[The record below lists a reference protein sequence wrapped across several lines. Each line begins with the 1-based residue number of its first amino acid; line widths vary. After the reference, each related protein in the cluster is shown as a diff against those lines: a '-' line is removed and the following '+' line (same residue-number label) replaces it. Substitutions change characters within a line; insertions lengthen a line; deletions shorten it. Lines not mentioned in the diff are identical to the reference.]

1 MSRRLT
7 LTLAAALATCLLH
20 TGLPRADAVLERAAA
35 SVVKVE
41 AGTAAASGFVW
52 RDSATV
58 VTALHVVDGQTSVNV
73 HYVDRNGRIVA
84 SSPARVERVLAPS
97 DLVLL
102 TLDQPQRREPLP
114 MNTAPPRVKEQ
125 LDAVG
130 FPLNIAGI
138 SNTEVKVR
146 FGGNELR
153 SILPPKVLAGFGPY
167 PSITEEILN
176 LEGNLVPGLSGAPIL
191 DSSGRVV
198 GVVDGGLES
207 GAIGISWGIPARYLE
222 ALAVSTV
229 RELPGAPGI
238 AELFSADLRASV
250 GATRNFQG
258 GRFVKLRTRSFE
270 ELASTADDQLG
281 LFQLAQAFSIQSFD
295 PMQFRYDIYQDV
307 STGAT
312 VVLPENATLSED
324 GFFVTA
330 SVGDPRMS
338 VKFHAANVA
347 DTYAAQNLSLEFE
360 NRLTNPEQSAWVQVM
375 LDPQWSYLQPL
386 NRFGV
391 VVNRKAIYRNIA
403 SAYGLQTDK
412 YFFETLATNGE
423 TLLAVAAVNNDNGP
437 AMVQL
442 EAACGQ
448 GYADPRCRQVFQS
461 RRTWAQ
467 MVLGVQF
474 TSFPQLQIDPVF
486 Q

>member
-7 LTLAAALATCLLH
+7 PIVLAVLAAFLLRTEPSH
-20 TGLPRADAVLERAAA
+20 ADAVLERAAA

-41 AGTAAASGFVW
+41 AGSAAASGFVW
-52 RDSATV
+52 RDSRSV
-58 VTALHVVDGQTSVNV
+58 VTALHVVDGQGPISV

-84 SSPARVERVLAPS
+84 SSMARVERVLATS

-102 TLDQPQRREPLP
+102 ALDEPQRREPLP
-114 MNTAPPRVKEQ
+114 VNASPPRVKEQ

-153 SILPPKVLAGFGPY
+153 SILPPKVLAGFGAY
-167 PSITEEILN
+167 PSTTEEILN

-207 GAIGISWGIPARYLE
+207 GAIGISWGIPARFLE
-222 ALAVSTV
+222 TLAASTV
-229 RELPGAPGI
+229 RELPGARGI
-238 AELFSADLRASV
+238 AELFSADLRANV
-250 GATRNFQG
+250 GATRNLQG

-281 LFQLAQAFSIQSFD
+281 LFQLAQAFSMQNFD
-295 PMQFRYDIYQDV
+295 PMQFRYDIYQDMT
-307 STGAT
+307 TGAT

-338 VKFHAANVA
+338 VKFHVAPVA

-375 LDPQWSYLQPL
+375 LDPEWSYLQPI

-391 VVNRKAIYRNIA
+391 LVNRKAIYRNLA
-403 SAYGLQTDK
+403 SAYGLMTDK
-412 YFFETLATNGE
+412 YFFETLATNGQ
-423 TLLAVAAVNNDNGP
+423 TLLAVAAVNDDNGP
-437 AMVQL
+437 AMAQL

-448 GYADPRCRQVFQS
+448 GYLDPRCSQVFQS

-474 TSFPQLQIDPVF
+474 TSFPQLQIDPAY